1 MTKINRIIGIAIQ
14 FLCVLCL
21 LSVPGAVQAVIE
33 TYEFSDD
40 SMALRYK
47 TLSAELRCPKCQNQ
61 NIADSN
67 APIAQDLRKLL
78 HKQLEAGASDDEILE
93 HMVARYGEFVRY
105 KPRFSGATL
114 VLWLMPAALLFGAIV
129 IVVMILRGSKK
140 EVGGPVISA
149 QESIR
154 LDELLASG
162 PTGRDASNKAEKKL

>member
-1 MTKINRIIGIAIQ
+1 M
-14 FLCVLCL
+14 
-21 LSVPGAVQAVIE
+21 E

-40 SMALRYK
+40 SLALRYK

-78 HKQLEAGASDDEILE
+78 YKKLEAGASDDQILE

-105 KPRFSGATL
+105 RPPFRGVTL

-129 IVVMILRGSKK
+129 IVVMVLRGSKR
-140 EVGGPVISA
+140 ETGGAGISV
-149 QESIR
+149 QETR
-154 LDELLASG
+154 QLDELLASG
-162 PTGRDASNKAEKKL
+162 RTDLGVSDKVENDT